1 MEENIKLIDLVIEI
15 IDARAPLSTRNPDID
30 TLSVGKFRMILLNK
44 SDMSDKN
51 DNIKW
56 CNYFESKGIK
66 CIEVNSKTGLGI
78 KGIDKTIKEVCKEK
92 IERDRKRGILNRPI
106 RCMIVGIPNVGKS
119 TLMNALV
126 GERLS
131 IITSKAQTTRHRIM
145 GIVNGDDFQIVYTDT
160 PGIVNPHYKLHEQMM
175 GFVNS
180 ALEDADLFI
189 LVTEIGE
196 TFKNQEVL
204 AKIIRSETP
213 VILVI
218 NKIDLSDQQTIND
231 KIAYWRNQIPR
242 AIIIPASATEHFN
255 IDNIF
260 DNILDLLP
268 ENPPYFPKDELTDR
282 SMRFFVSEII
292 REKLLLF
299 YQKEI
304 PYSCEVAV
312 ESYEE
317 KEGVDNIRAV
327 IFVERESQKA
337 ILIGH
342 QGKSIKKV
350 GIEARKDIEE
360 FTGKRCFLNLYIKVL
375 KDWRNSDRALKQF
388 GYESE

>member
-1 MEENIKLIDLVIEI
+1 MHKAGFVNIIG
-15 IDARAPLSTRNPDID
+15 N
-30 TLSVGKFRMILLNK
+30 
-44 SDMSDKN
+44 
-51 DNIKW
+51 
-56 CNYFESKGIK
+56 
-66 CIEVNSKTGLGI
+66 
-78 KGIDKTIKEVCKEK
+78 
-92 IERDRKRGILNRPI
+92 
-106 RCMIVGIPNVGKS
+106 PNVGKS

-145 GIVNGDDFQIVYTDT
+145 GIVNGEDFQIIYTDT
-160 PGIVNPHYKLHEQMM
+160 PGIVNPHYKLHQQMM
-175 GFVNS
+175 GVVYN
-180 ALEDADLFI
+180 ALEDADLFL
-189 LVTEIGE
+189 LVTEVGE
-196 TFKNQEVL
+196 TLKNQEL
-204 AKIIRSETP
+204 LSKIILSNTP

-218 NKIDLSDQQTIND
+218 NKIDLSDQQQVTEKIN
-231 KIAYWRNQIPR
+231 YWQNIIPR
-242 AIIIPASATEHFN
+242 AVVIPASATERFN
-255 IDNIF
+255 IDAIF
-260 DNILDLLP
+260 DHIMQVLP

-292 REKLLLF
+292 REKLLLY

-304 PYSCEVAV
+304 PYSCEVTV

-317 KEGVDNIRAV
+317 KEGVDSIRA
-327 IFVERESQKA
+327 IIYVERESQRA

-360 FTGKRCFLNLYIKVL
+360 FTGKKCFLNLYVKVM

-388 GYESE
+388 GYETSD

>member
-1 MEENIKLIDLVIEI
+1 MHKAGFVNIIG
-15 IDARAPLSTRNPDID
+15 N
-30 TLSVGKFRMILLNK
+30 
-44 SDMSDKN
+44 
-51 DNIKW
+51 
-56 CNYFESKGIK
+56 
-66 CIEVNSKTGLGI
+66 
-78 KGIDKTIKEVCKEK
+78 
-92 IERDRKRGILNRPI
+92 
-106 RCMIVGIPNVGKS
+106 PNVGKS

-145 GIVNGDDFQIVYTDT
+145 GIVNGEDFQIVYTDT

-175 GFVNS
+175 GFVHS
-180 ALEDADLFI
+180 ALEDADLFL

-196 TFKNQEVL
+196 TFKNQDVL
-204 AKIIRSETP
+204 AKIIKSDTP

-218 NKIDLSDQQTIND
+218 NKIDLSDQQTIKD
-231 KIAYWRNQIPR
+231 KMDYWHNQIPR
-242 AIIIPASATEHFN
+242 AIIVPASATERFN
-255 IDNIF
+255 IDTIF
-260 DNILDLLP
+260 DHIMEVLP

-292 REKLLLF
+292 REKLLLY

-317 KEGVDNIRAV
+317 KDGVDNIRAI

-342 QGKSIKKV
+342 KGMSIKKV
-350 GIEARKDIEE
+350 GIESRKDIEE
-360 FTGKRCFLNLYIKVL
+360 FTSKKCFLNLYIKVM
-375 KDWRNSDRALKQF
+375 KDWRNSDKALKQF
-388 GYESE
+388 GYEMD

>member
-1 MEENIKLIDLVIEI
+1 MHKAGFVNIIG
-15 IDARAPLSTRNPDID
+15 N
-30 TLSVGKFRMILLNK
+30 
-44 SDMSDKN
+44 
-51 DNIKW
+51 
-56 CNYFESKGIK
+56 
-66 CIEVNSKTGLGI
+66 
-78 KGIDKTIKEVCKEK
+78 
-92 IERDRKRGILNRPI
+92 
-106 RCMIVGIPNVGKS
+106 PNVGKS

-126 GERLS
+126 GEKLS

-180 ALEDADLFI
+180 ALEDADLFL

-204 AKIIRSETP
+204 AKIIRSNTP

-218 NKIDLSDQQTIND
+218 NKIDLSDQQAISN
-231 KIAYWRNQIPR
+231 KMAYWQNQIPR
-242 AIIIPASATEHFN
+242 AIIVPASATERFN
-255 IDNIF
+255 IDTIF
-260 DNILDLLP
+260 DHIIEQLP

-282 SMRFFVSEII
+282 SMRFFVSEIV
-292 REKLLLF
+292 REKLLLY

-317 KEGVDNIRAV
+317 KDGIDNISAI
-327 IFVERESQKA
+327 IFVERESQRA

-342 QGKSIKKV
+342 KGMSIKKV
-350 GIEARKDIEE
+350 GVEARKDIEE
-360 FTGKRCFLNLYIKVL
+360 FTGKKCFLNLYVKVMR
-375 KDWRNSDRALKQF
+375 DWRNSDRALRQF
-388 GYESE
+388 GYETD